1 MSPESQV
8 IKLRGLKQL
17 GHQTGWM
24 AMKVGKGV
32 CIHHLYVFVCVCERE
47 RENKSRNILRHL
59 PRAFTGRVVNR

>member
-24 AMKVGKGV
+24 AMKVGRGV
-32 CIHHLYVFVCVCERE
+32 CTHHLYVCVCVRE
-47 RENKSRNILRHL
+47 REKKSQHLRHL